1 MKHIKNIIL
10 VVLIVLV
17 GYNLFT
23 NNGIRTDVEAYNR
36 KIDSLQKEIDSVEN
50 ENKALD
56 GHIAKVDDE
65 INIVETRVT
74 TINKNITEIKT
85 QTHEKV
91 NAVSDYTIHDL
102 IKFFTD
108 RYETGFDSTKGFDST
123 IKNTGSKISH

>member
-23 NNGIRTDVEAYNR
+23 NNGIRTDVDAYNR

-50 ENKALD
+50 ANKVLD
-56 GHIAKVDDE
+56 GHIEKVDGE
-65 INIVETRVT
+65 INVIETKVT

-85 QTHEKV
+85 QTNEKV
-91 NAVSDYTIHDL
+91 NAVNDYTIHDL
-102 IKFFTD
+102 IKFFSD
-108 RYETGFDSTKGFDST
+108 RYENGYDSTSKSTDS
-123 IKNTGSKISH
+123 KVGH

>member
-17 GYNLFT
+17 GYNIFT

-36 KIDSLQKEIDSVEN
+36 KIDSLQKEIDSVETA
-50 ENKALD
+50 NKVLD
-56 GHIAKVDDE
+56 GHIEKVDGE
-65 INIVETRVT
+65 INVIETKVT

-85 QTHEKV
+85 QTNEKV

-102 IKFFTD
+102 IKFFSD
-108 RYETGFDSTKGFDST
+108 RYENGYDSTVKSADS
-123 IKNTGSKISH
+123 KVGH